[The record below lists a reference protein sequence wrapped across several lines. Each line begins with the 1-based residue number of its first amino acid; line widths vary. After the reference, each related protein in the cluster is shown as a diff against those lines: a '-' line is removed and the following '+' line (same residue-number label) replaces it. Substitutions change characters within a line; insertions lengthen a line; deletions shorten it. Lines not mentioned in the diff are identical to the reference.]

1 MLSSEN
7 HGFKSRVGI
16 QHCCSVL
23 HHFPRFSDFQNG
35 YFIASLTSNPCTSS
49 FRYHTLSYWPH
60 FTRYWKIE
68 DLPVRN
74 TVFSLLQ
81 KLQCHLLLFLWPL
94 PSLFWT
100 LDEMPSLPSKAKP
113 PLGRWVPFSIGF
125 ARTICLKFY
134 TFPLHSQFIPLS
146 WITSISIQ
154 TCCNITYICF
164 WMSSWELHIFF
175 LVFFDCFP

>member
-7 HGFKSRVGI
+7 HGFKSCVGI
-16 QHCCSVL
+16 QHYCSVL

-60 FTRYWKIE
+60 FTHYWKIE

-81 KLQCHLLLFLWPL
+81 KRQCHLLLFLWPL

-100 LDEMPSLPSKAKP
+100 LDKMPSLPSKAKP
-113 PLGRWVPFSIGF
+113 
-125 ARTICLKFY
+125 
-134 TFPLHSQFIPLS
+134 
-146 WITSISIQ
+146 
-154 TCCNITYICF
+154 
-164 WMSSWELHIFF
+164 SSWALGPIFYRF
-175 LVFFDCFP
+175 CKDNMSEILPFPSAFSVYSRLLNHFHQHTNLL